1 MTPLLEVEALNV
13 RFAGDDGPVAAVSD
27 VSFTLARGECLGV
40 VGESGSGKSQTF
52 LAALGLTPANGC
64 VTGRVMFDGQD
75 LLTMPAP
82 ALRRLR
88 GDRLAM
94 IFQDSGT
101 SLTPHMKVGKQ
112 LMEVLM
118 VHRGMDAKAAR
129 AAVLAMFGEVRVPE
143 PERRFDMY
151 PHEFSGGMRQRAM
164 IAMALLCKPDVLIA
178 DEPTTALDV
187 TVQAQILSVLRS
199 YKEASNAA
207 LVLITHDLG
216 VVAGLSDRVMVMY
229 GGRVAEEAPTAQI
242 FATPRHPYT
251 AALLRCRPSLDHDPD
266 ADLAMIP
273 GAPPD
278 PRSLPAGC
286 AFGPR
291 CEKAVA
297 RCGALPHLK
306 PVGPAHQA
314 ACHMAEIV

>member
-1 MTPLLEVEALNV
+1 MTPLLQVEALNV
-13 RFAGDDGPVAAVSD
+13 RFASDDGVIAAVSD
-27 VSFTLARGECLGV
+27 VSFTLNRGECLGI

-52 LAALGLTPANGC
+52 MAALGLTASNGR
-64 VTGRVMFDGQD
+64 VTGRAVFDGQD
-75 LLTMPAP
+75 LLTLPAP

-94 IFQDSGT
+94 IFQDSTT
-101 SLTPHMKVGKQ
+101 SLTPHMTVGKQ

-118 VHRGMDAKAAR
+118 VHRGVDAKAAR
-129 AAVLAMFGEVRVPE
+129 AQVLEMLTTVRMPE
-143 PERRFDMY
+143 AERRFEMY

-199 YKEASNAA
+199 YKDNSNAA

-216 VVAGLSDRVMVMY
+216 VVAGLADRVMVMY
-229 GGRVAEEAPTAQI
+229 GGRVVEEAPTAQI

-251 AALLRCRPSLDHDPD
+251 AALLHCRPSLAHDPEE
-266 ADLAMIP
+266 DLAAIP

-278 PRSLPAGC
+278 PRHLPQGC
-286 AFGPR
+286 TFGPR

-306 PVGPAHQA
+306 PVGPTHQA
-314 ACHMAEIV
+314 ACHLAEMV